1 MFCEKDSLIL
11 CIDIQEKLVRMLN
24 NPDEITANCKKIMKL
39 ASILNIPSL
48 ITEQYPRG
56 LGETIDEIKRIKD
69 FKIFEKTTFSV
80 FQTDE
85 IKREIKNLNKK
96 NILIFGIETHIC
108 VLQTVFDLIDEGY
121 RVYLIED
128 CCASRDIKNHQCALE
143 LMNKKG
149 ADILRIELALFE
161 FLKSSKHPKFKE
173 VQALIK

>member
-24 NPDEITANCKKIMKL
+24 NPDEITSNCKKIMKL

-108 VLQTVFDLIDEGY
+108 VLQTVLDLINEGY

-173 VQALIK
+173 VQA